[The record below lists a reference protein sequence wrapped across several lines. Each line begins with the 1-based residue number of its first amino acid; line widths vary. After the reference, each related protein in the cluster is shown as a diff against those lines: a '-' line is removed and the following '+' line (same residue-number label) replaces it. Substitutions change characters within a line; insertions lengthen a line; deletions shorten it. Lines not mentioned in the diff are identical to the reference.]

1 MEAPKFEV
9 KVISSETIKPS
20 SPTPSHLQKLTI
32 SFLDQKYAPHLAPG
46 ILFFSAPDG
55 ASPLDITHLKTCLS
69 ETLTHFYPLAG
80 QYQTWGTL
88 LCNDYG
94 VPFTVAR
101 VNCSLS
107 SVIDSPLLSRVDFLS
122 FYPPKDDIL
131 PSRIHIAIQV
141 NVFSCGGFAV
151 ARYYTHKV
159 MDGISSALFFRHWS
173 AFVTNRYEVAAQA
186 EPDFNAGA
194 AAFPPV
200 PDEGSPV
207 TMAAAPALKEEGETT
222 KGEKNNSSWNFTFEK
237 TIVVRSFVF
246 KDEAINILK
255 AKSISDKVTYT
266 SRFEAVTGFLWKHIL
281 LASPEEGH
289 SMLKIPVNLR
299 PKTNPPLPSGSMGN
313 LFEFTYARAH
323 NRAELRDMVSEIR
336 ESTSKMNNVA
346 KEYQGEKRLEE
357 HNRLLRQ
364 FINTVIECKGKDIYF
379 VNSLCKSTGFGDI
392 DFGSGKP
399 VWMVPFDDAV
409 NHNRRNGI
417 ILTDS
422 TNSNDDG
429 IEAWLFLEE
438 DTIRS
443 LESNLEFLG
452 FASPKF

>member
-55 ASPLDITHLKTCLS
+55 ASPLDITHLKMCLS

-151 ARYYTHKV
+151 ARRRCVPSCARGGKSCNN
-159 MDGISSALFFRHWS
+159 GSSACIERRRRNHQRRETQFFMELHLRKDHC
-173 AFVTNRYEVAAQA
+173 RKK
-186 EPDFNAGA
+186 
-194 AAFPPV
+194 
-200 PDEGSPV
+200 
-207 TMAAAPALKEEGETT
+207 L
-222 KGEKNNSSWNFTFEK
+222 
-237 TIVVRSFVF
+237 SFVF
-246 KDEAINILK
+246 KDEAINIPK
-255 AKSISDKVTYT
+255 AKSISDTVTYT

-392 DFGSGKP
+392 DFGFGKP
-399 VWMVPFDDAV
+399 IWMVPFDDAV

-417 ILTDS
+417 ILTDY
-422 TNSNDDG
+422 TDSNGSG

-438 DTIRS
+438 DTVRS
-443 LESNLEFLG
+443 LESNPEFLG